1 MSKTV
6 LITGAGSG
14 FGRGAAIEL
23 ANRGHK
29 VIAAVLND
37 AQAKELKKAAPKLG
51 VVKLDI
57 TKAKDVAKVD
67 RLEPDV
73 FIANAAIG
81 QTGPLSLI
89 PLERLRKVFEVNV
102 FATVGITQRVA
113 RAMRKRRAGRIILM
127 SSIGGVRAGVGSGP
141 YTMTKHAIQAF
152 GTALRAELK
161 MFGVDV
167 CLINPGPYATGF
179 NDRMANDPGPWF
191 DRRKAAP
198 EDIAVMDQLVQR
210 ITVGQMNPAEVVKRY
225 VELVEAEAT
234 ELVNFV
240 PPDIVER
247 MSRSMP
253 AR

>member
-1 MSKTV
+1 MPKTV

-14 FGRGAAIEL
+14 FGRDAAIQLAQRGHSVIAGVLNAQQAAEL
-23 ANRGHK
+23 A
-29 VIAAVLND
+29 
-37 AQAKELKKAAPKLG
+37 KAEPKLT
-51 VVKLDI
+51 VEKIDI
-57 TKAKDVAKVD
+57 TDPKDIAKVD
-67 RLEPDV
+67 QWDLDV
-73 FIANAAIG
+73 FVANAAMG

-89 PLERLRKVFEVNV
+89 PLERLRAVFEVNV
-102 FATVGITQRVA
+102 FGTVAITQRVA
-113 RAMRKRRAGRIILM
+113 QAMRKKRAGRIIVV

-152 GTALRAELK
+152 GTALRHELK

-191 DRRKAAP
+191 DRSKAAP
-198 EDIAVMDQLVQR
+198 EDVAVMDQLVQR
-210 ITVGQMNPAEVVKRY
+210 ITVGQMDPPEVVKRY
-225 VELVEAEAT
+225 VELVEADTT

-247 MSRSMP
+247 MSKAMP

>member
-14 FGRGAAIEL
+14 FGRGAALEL
-23 ANRGHK
+23 ARRGHK
-29 VIAAVLND
+29 VIAAVLTD
-37 AQAKELKKAAPKLG
+37 EQAAELARAKPKLT

-57 TKAKDVAKVD
+57 TKPQDVAKVD
-67 RLEPDV
+67 QWGLDV

-89 PLERLRKVFEVNV
+89 PLERLRAVFEVNV
-102 FATVGITQRVA
+102 FATFAITQRVA
-113 RAMRKRRAGRIILM
+113 QAMRRKRAGRIILM

-179 NDRMANDPGPWF
+179 NDRMAMNPGDWF
-191 DRRKAAP
+191 DRKNAAP
-198 EDIAVMDQLVQR
+198 EDLAVMDQLVQR
-210 ITVGQMNPAEVVKRY
+210 ITVGQLDPVDVAKRY
-225 VELVEAEAT
+225 VELVEADST

-240 PPDIVER
+240 PPDIVQR
-247 MSRSMP
+247 MSKAMP
-253 AR
+253 AS

>member
-1 MSKTV
+1 M
-6 LITGAGSG
+6 ITGAGSG
-14 FGRGAAIEL
+14 FGRDAAIEL
-23 ANRGHK
+23 ARRGHN

-37 AQAKELKKAAPKLG
+37 RQAAELAKVEPKLT
-51 VVKLDI
+51 VVEIDI
-57 TKAKDVAKVD
+57 TDPEDIAKVD
-67 RLEPDV
+67 RFDLDV

-81 QTGPLSLI
+81 QTGPMSLI
-89 PLERLRKVFEVNV
+89 PMDRLRAVFEVNV
-102 FATVGITQRVA
+102 FGTVAITQRVA
-113 RAMRKRRAGRIILM
+113 QAMRRKHAGRIIVV

-161 MFGVDV
+161 AFGVDV
-167 CLINPGPYATGF
+167 CLVNPGPYATGF

-191 DRRKAAP
+191 DRSRAAP
-198 EDIAVMDQLVQR
+198 EDVAVMDQLVQR
-210 ITVGQMNPAEVVKRY
+210 ITVGQLDPADVVKRY
-225 VELVEAEAT
+225 VELVEAEST

-247 MSRSMP
+247 MSQSMP

>member
-1 MSKTV
+1 MPKTV

-14 FGRGAAIEL
+14 FGRGAAVEL
-23 ANRGHK
+23 AKRGHK

-37 AQAKELKKAAPKLG
+37 RQAAELAKAEPKLT

-57 TKAKDVAKVD
+57 TDAKDIAKVD
-67 RLEPDV
+67 QLDPDV
-73 FIANAAIG
+73 FIANAAMG

-89 PLERLRKVFEVNV
+89 PLERLRAVFEVNV
-102 FATVGITQRVA
+102 FGTFAITQRVA
-113 RAMRKRRAGRIILM
+113 QAMRSKRSGRIIVT

-179 NDRMANDPGPWF
+179 NDRMANDPGAWF

-198 EDIAVMDQLVQR
+198 EDVAVMDQLVQR
-210 ITVGQMNPAEVVKRY
+210 ITVGQMDPAEVVKRY
-225 VELVEAEAT
+225 VELVEAEKT

-247 MSRSMP
+247 MSKSMP

>member
-14 FGRGAAIEL
+14 FGRMAASML
-23 ANRGHK
+23 AQRGHE
-29 VIAAVLND
+29 VIATVLND
-37 AQAKELKKAAPKLG
+37 QQAAELSKAEPRLSVA
-51 VVKLDI
+51 KLDI
-57 TKAKDVAKVD
+57 TKDVAAVD
-67 RLEPDV
+67 QWDPDV

-89 PLERLRKVFEVNV
+89 PLERLRAVFEVNV
-102 FATVGITQRVA
+102 FATFAVTQRVA
-113 RAMRKRRAGRIILM
+113 QKMRKKRAGRIIIM

-141 YTMTKHAIQAF
+141 YTMTKHAVQAM
-152 GTALRAELK
+152 GTAFRAELK
-161 MFGVDV
+161 AFGIDV

-179 NDRMANDPGPWF
+179 NDRMAMNPGDWF
-191 DRRKAAP
+191 DRKTAAP
-198 EDIAVMDQLVQR
+198 EDVAVMDQLVQR
-210 ITVGQMNPAEVVKRY
+210 ITVGQLDPVDVARRY
-225 VELVEAEAT
+225 VELVEADKT

-247 MSRSMP
+247 MSKSMP

>member
-1 MSKTV
+1 MPKTV

-14 FGRGAAIEL
+14 FGRGAAIQL
-23 ANRGHK
+23 AQRGHK

-37 AQAKELKKAAPKLG
+37 QQAADLAKAEPKLT

-57 TKAKDVAKVD
+57 TVPEDVGRVD
-67 RLEPDV
+67 QWDPDV
-73 FIANAAIG
+73 FIANAAVG

-89 PLERLRKVFEVNV
+89 PLKRLRAVFEVNV
-102 FATVGITQRVA
+102 FGTVAITQRVA
-113 RAMRKRRAGRIILM
+113 QKMRRKRAGRIVIM

-179 NDRMANDPGPWF
+179 NDRMANNPGDWF
-191 DRRKAAP
+191 DRKTAAP
-198 EDIAVMDQLVQR
+198 EDAAVMDQLLQR
-210 ITVGQMNPAEVVKRY
+210 ITVGQMNPDEVVKRY
-225 VELVEAEAT
+225 VALVEAEST

-247 MSRSMP
+247 MSKSMP
-253 AR
+253 VR

>member
-1 MSKTV
+1 MPKTV

-14 FGRGAAIEL
+14 FGRMAAGLL
-23 ANRGHK
+23 AQRGHK
-29 VIAAVLND
+29 VIATVLND
-37 AQAKELKKAAPKLG
+37 QQAAELSQAEPKLT
-51 VVKLDI
+51 VAKLDI
-57 TKAKDVAKVD
+57 TNAKDVAGVERWD
-67 RLEPDV
+67 PDV

-89 PLERLRKVFEVNV
+89 PLERLRAVFEVNV
-102 FATVGITQRVA
+102 FATFAITQRVA
-113 RAMRKRRAGRIILM
+113 LKFRKKRAGRIILV

-179 NDRMANDPGPWF
+179 NDRMAMNPGDWF
-191 DRRKAAP
+191 DRKSAAP
-198 EDIAVMDQLVQR
+198 EDVAVMDQLVQR
-210 ITVGQMNPAEVVKRY
+210 ITVGQLDPVDVARRY
-225 VELVEAEAT
+225 VELVEADQT

-247 MSRSMP
+247 MKRSMP
-253 AR
+253 G

>member
-1 MSKTV
+1 MPKTV

-14 FGRGAAIEL
+14 FGRGAAGQL
-23 ANRGHK
+23 AQRGHK

-37 AQAKELKKAAPKLG
+37 QQAAELAKAEPKLT

-57 TKAKDVAKVD
+57 TDARDIAKIDSWD
-67 RLEPDV
+67 LDV
-73 FIANAAIG
+73 FVANAALG
-81 QTGPLSLI
+81 QTGPLSMI
-89 PLERLRKVFEVNV
+89 PLERLRAVFEVNV
-102 FATVGITQRVA
+102 FATVAVTQRA
-113 RAMRKRRAGRIILM
+113 AQQMRKKRAGRIIIM

-152 GTALRAELK
+152 GTALRAEMK

-191 DRRKAAP
+191 DRGKAAP
-198 EDIAVMDQLVQR
+198 EDVAVMDQLVQR

-225 VELVEAEAT
+225 VELVEAETT